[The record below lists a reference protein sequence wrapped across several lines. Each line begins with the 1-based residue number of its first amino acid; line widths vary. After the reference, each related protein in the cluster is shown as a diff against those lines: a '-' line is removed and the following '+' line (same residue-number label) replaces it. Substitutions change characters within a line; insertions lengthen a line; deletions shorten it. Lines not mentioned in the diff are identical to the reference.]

1 MVDDRITSNKLQV
14 KFMVC
19 FIPCIRLVSNLL
31 GCQDEIRNKISALET
46 ALVNETQNSTSS
58 FLRVEKYKETRLDL
72 DKKFDTQY
80 QRRM

>member
-31 GCQDEIRNKISALET
+31 GCQDEIRNKISTLET
-46 ALVNETQNSTSS
+46 TLVNETHNSTSS
-58 FLRVEKYKETRLDL
+58 FFWFEKYKQTRMDL
-72 DKKFDTQY
+72 EKKFDTQY
-80 QRRM
+80 QC